1 MSVTAPREYQ
11 HFIKGAW
18 RKSESGK
25 TLDVLNPAT
34 GELLTRVPAGD
45 ARDVDAAV
53 AAAREAFTT
62 WGQTT
67 PAERQRIL
75 LEIANRIE
83 KRARDYAEL
92 ESLNVGKPIR
102 ESMNIDV
109 PLAIDHYRYFAG
121 VLRNLQGTTQTVDP
135 TMLHFTLRE
144 PLGVVGHILPWNFPL
159 LLAAWKLA
167 PALAAGNTVVMKPA
181 EQTPVTLLELANDLR
196 DLLPPGVLNVVTG
209 YGPDVGAP
217 LASHPGVRKLS
228 FTGETTTGRLIL
240 QYASENIV
248 PATVELGGKSP
259 HIIFPD
265 ADVERAIEGVMIGV
279 FLNQGEVC
287 SAGSR
292 LFVHDAIYDQFMGK
306 LVAKVKGLKIGNP
319 MKEDTQLGPIVSR
332 EQMEKVLSYIEI
344 GKKEGATL
352 LCGGTRVTDPEL
364 AKGFFVTPAV
374 FGDVNNKMRIAQ
386 EEIFGPVVSVIRW
399 NDYDNMIA
407 QANDIA
413 YGLGAGLWTETLP
426 LAIKTAKALQAGTVW
441 INTYNALTAGAPFG
455 GYKKSGF
462 GRECAFDTLLHY
474 TQIKSVFV
482 STAEKPMGL
491 Y

>member
-1 MSVTAPREYQ
+1 
-11 HFIKGAW
+11 
-18 RKSESGK
+18 
-25 TLDVLNPAT
+25 
-34 GELLTRVPAGD
+34 
-45 ARDVDAAV
+45 
-53 AAAREAFTT
+53 
-62 WGQTT
+62 
-67 PAERQRIL
+67 AERQGIL
-75 LEIANRIE
+75 LEIANRIQ

-102 ESMNIDV
+102 ESMNIDI

-217 LASHPGVRKLS
+217 LASHPGVRRLS

-248 PATVELGGKSP
+248 PATMELGGKSP

-292 LFVHDAIYDQFMGK
+292 LFVHDAIYDRFMKK

-352 LCGGTRVTDPEL
+352 LCGGTRVADPEL
-364 AKGFFVTPAV
+364 AKGFFVTPAI
-374 FGDVNNKMRIAQ
+374 FGDVKNKMRIAQ

-399 NDYDNMIA
+399 SDYDTMIE

>member
-1 MSVTAPREYQ
+1 MGAVVRKKYDQ
-11 HFIKGAW
+11 FIDGKW
-18 RKSESGK
+18 RKSGSGK
-25 TLDVLNPAT
+25 TMDVLNPAT
-34 GELLTRVPAGD
+34 GELLTRVAAGD
-45 ARDVDAAV
+45 RGDVEAAV
-53 AAAREAFTT
+53 AAAGEAFVG
-62 WGQTT
+62 WGKTT
-67 PAERQRIL
+67 PVERQAVL
-75 LEIANRIE
+75 LEIADRIR

-92 ESLNVGKPIR
+92 ETMNVGKPIR
-102 ESMNIDV
+102 ETVNIDI

-135 TMLHFTLRE
+135 TMLHLTLRE

-167 PALAAGNTVVMKPA
+167 PSLAGGNTVVMKPA

-196 DLLPPGVLNVVTG
+196 DVLPPGVLNVVTG
-209 YGPDVGAP
+209 YGPDAGAS
-217 LASHPGVRKLS
+217 LAGHPGVRKLS

-240 QYASENIV
+240 KYASENIV
-248 PATVELGGKSP
+248 PATMELGGKSP

-265 ADVERAIEGVMIGV
+265 ADIERAVEGVMIGV

-287 SAGSR
+287 TAGSR
-292 LFVHDAIYDQFMGK
+292 LFVHDAIYDRFMEK
-306 LVAKVKGLKIGNP
+306 LVAKVKGLKVGDP
-319 MKEDTQLGPIVSR
+319 MKEDTQLGAIVSR
-332 EQMEKVLSYIEI
+332 EQLEKVLSYIEV
-344 GKKEGATL
+344 GKREGATL
-352 LCGGTRVTDPEL
+352 LCGGTRHADPSL
-364 AKGFFVTPAV
+364 SKGFFVTPVV
-374 FGDVNNKMRIAQ
+374 FGDVRNKMRIAQ

-399 NDYDNMIA
+399 RDYDGMVA
-407 QANDIA
+407 EANDIA

-426 LAIKTAKALQAGTVW
+426 LAVKTAKALQSGTVW
-441 INTYNALTAGAPFG
+441 VNTYNALTAGAPFG

-462 GRECAFDTLLHY
+462 GRECSFDTLLQY

>member
-11 HFIKGAW
+11 HFINGSW
-18 RKSESGK
+18 RKSESNK

-45 ARDVDAAV
+45 SRDVDAAV
-53 AAAREAFTT
+53 AAARQAFAS
-62 WGQTT
+62 WGKTT
-67 PAERQRIL
+67 PVERQGVL
-75 LEIANRIE
+75 LEIANRIQ

-102 ESMNIDV
+102 ESANIDV

-135 TMLHFTLRE
+135 TMLHLTLRE

-167 PALAAGNTVVMKPA
+167 PSLAGGNTVVMKPA

-196 DLLPPGVLNVVTG
+196 DVLPPGVLNVITG

-248 PATVELGGKSP
+248 PATMELGGKSP

-287 SAGSR
+287 TAGSR
-292 LFVHDAIYDQFMGK
+292 LFVHDAIYDRFMEK
-306 LVAKVKGLKIGNP
+306 LVAKVKGLKIGDP

-332 EQMEKVLSYIEI
+332 EQLEKVLSYIEI

-352 LCGGTRVTDPEL
+352 LCGGTRLADPAL
-364 AKGFFVTPAV
+364 SKGFFVAPAV
-374 FGDVNNKMRIAQ
+374 FGDVRNRMRIAQ

-399 NDYDNMIA
+399 NDYDTMIA
-407 QANDIA
+407 EANDIA

-426 LAIKTAKALQAGTVW
+426 LAVKTAKALQAGTVW
-441 INTYNALTAGAPFG
+441 INTYNALSAGAPFG

-462 GRECAFDTLLHY
+462 GRECAFDTLLQY
-474 TQIKSVFV
+474 TQIKSLFV
-482 STAEKPMGL
+482 STAEKPIGL

>member
-11 HFIKGAW
+11 HFINGSW
-18 RKSESGK
+18 RKSESNK

-45 ARDVDAAV
+45 SRDVDAAV
-53 AAAREAFTT
+53 AAARQAFAS
-62 WGQTT
+62 WGKTT
-67 PAERQRIL
+67 PVERQGVL
-75 LEIANRIE
+75 LEIANRIQ

-102 ESMNIDV
+102 ESANIDV

-135 TMLHFTLRE
+135 TMLHLTLRE

-167 PALAAGNTVVMKPA
+167 PSLAGGNTVVMKPA

-196 DLLPPGVLNVVTG
+196 DVLPPGVLNVITG

-248 PATVELGGKSP
+248 PATMELGGKSP

-287 SAGSR
+287 TAGSR
-292 LFVHDAIYDQFMGK
+292 LFVHDAIYDRFMEK
-306 LVAKVKGLKIGNP
+306 LVAKVKGLKIGDP

-332 EQMEKVLSYIEI
+332 EQLEKVLSYIEI

-352 LCGGTRVTDPEL
+352 LCGGTRLTDPAL
-364 AKGFFVTPAV
+364 SKGFFVAPAV
-374 FGDVNNKMRIAQ
+374 FGDVRNRMRIAQ

-399 NDYDNMIA
+399 NDYDTMIA
-407 QANDIA
+407 EANDIA

-426 LAIKTAKALQAGTVW
+426 LAVKTAKALQAGTVW
-441 INTYNALTAGAPFG
+441 INTYNALSAGAPFG

-462 GRECAFDTLLHY
+462 GRECAFDTLLQY
-474 TQIKSVFV
+474 TQIKSLFV
-482 STAEKPMGL
+482 STAEKPIGL

>member
-1 MSVTAPREYQ
+1 
-11 HFIKGAW
+11 
-18 RKSESGK
+18 
-25 TLDVLNPAT
+25 
-34 GELLTRVPAGD
+34 
-45 ARDVDAAV
+45 
-53 AAAREAFTT
+53 
-62 WGQTT
+62 
-67 PAERQRIL
+67 
-75 LEIANRIE
+75 
-83 KRARDYAEL
+83 
-92 ESLNVGKPIR
+92 
-102 ESMNIDV
+102 
-109 PLAIDHYRYFAG
+109 
-121 VLRNLQGTTQTVDP
+121 
-135 TMLHFTLRE
+135 
-144 PLGVVGHILPWNFPL
+144 
-159 LLAAWKLA
+159 
-167 PALAAGNTVVMKPA
+167 MKPA

-217 LASHPGVRKLS
+217 LASHPGVRRIS

-248 PATVELGGKSP
+248 PATMELGGKSP

-292 LFVHDAIYDQFMGK
+292 LFVHDAIYDRFMGK

-332 EQMEKVLSYIEI
+332 EQMEKVLSYVEI

-352 LCGGTRVTDPEL
+352 LCGGTRVADPEL
-364 AKGFFVTPAV
+364 ARGFFVTPAV
-374 FGDVNNKMRIAQ
+374 FGDVGNKMRIAQ

-399 NDYDNMIA
+399 NDYDTMIA

-426 LAIKTAKALQAGTVW
+426 LAIRTAKALQAGTVW
-441 INTYNALTAGAPFG
+441 INTFNALAAGAPFG

-482 STAEKPMGL
+482 STAEKPIGL

>member
-11 HFIKGAW
+11 HFINGSW
-18 RKSESGK
+18 RKSESNK

-34 GELLTRVPAGD
+34 GALLTRVPAGD
-45 ARDVDAAV
+45 SRDVDAAV
-53 AAAREAFTT
+53 SAARQAFAS
-62 WGQTT
+62 WGKTT
-67 PAERQRIL
+67 PVERQGIL
-75 LEIANRIE
+75 LEIANRIQ

-92 ESLNVGKPIR
+92 ETLNVWKPIR
-102 ESMNIDV
+102 ESANIDI

-135 TMLHFTLRE
+135 TMLHLTLRE

-167 PALAAGNTVVMKPA
+167 PSLAGGNTVVMKPA

-196 DLLPPGVLNVVTG
+196 DVLPPGVLNVVTG

-248 PATVELGGKSP
+248 PATMELGGKSP

-287 SAGSR
+287 TAGSR
-292 LFVHDAIYDQFMGK
+292 LFVHDAIYDRFMEK
-306 LVAKVKGLKIGNP
+306 LVAKVKGLKIGDP

-344 GKKEGATL
+344 GKKEGAAL
-352 LCGGTRVTDPEL
+352 LCGGTRSADPAL
-364 AKGFFVTPAV
+364 SKGFFVTPAI
-374 FGDVNNKMRIAQ
+374 FGNVNNKMRIAQ

-399 NDYDNMIA
+399 NDYDTMIA
-407 QANDIA
+407 EANDIA

-426 LAIKTAKALQAGTVW
+426 LAVKTAKALQAGTVW

-462 GRECAFDTLLHY
+462 GRECAFDTLLQY

>member
-11 HFIKGAW
+11 HFIKGTW
-18 RKSESGK
+18 CKSESNK

-45 ARDVDAAV
+45 ARDVDTAV
-53 AAAREAFTT
+53 AAAKEAFTT

-67 PAERQRIL
+67 SVERQGIL
-75 LEIANRIE
+75 LEIANRIQ

-102 ESMNIDV
+102 ESMNIDI

-121 VLRNLQGTTQTVDP
+121 VLRNVQGTTQTVDP
-135 TMLHFTLRE
+135 TMLHLTLRE

-167 PALAAGNTVVMKPA
+167 PSLAAGNTVVMKPA

-209 YGPDVGAP
+209 YGPDAGAP
-217 LASHPGVRKLS
+217 LASHPGVRRIS

-248 PATVELGGKSP
+248 PATMELGGKSP

-292 LFVHDAIYDQFMGK
+292 LFVHDAIYDRFMGK

-352 LCGGTRVTDPEL
+352 LCGGTRVADPDL

-374 FGDVNNKMRIAQ
+374 FGDVTNKMRIAQ

-441 INTYNALTAGAPFG
+441 INTFNALTAGAPFG

-474 TQIKSVFV
+474 TQIKSVFI